1 MKKIIMMVGAMLLT
15 IGFTACGSDDDDNN
29 NAVTEN
35 QGGTG
40 GNQDGTSTEI
50 PSPYL
55 TDTNG
60 NKIQV
65 ASIGGLQF
73 TYNENGKLT
82 GIISD
87 YYGKYEMGET
97 FTLTNYRSG
106 SSYTRKTESAFTTN
120 DKGLI
125 VKSEYKYGRV
135 VDSNWDVRET
145 ETRNY
150 NYNSENQLTS
160 ITYTRTYI
168 EESESG
174 TRTGTVSFNWVDGN
188 LSSIIDTSTDSYT
201 QNTGEQKVENDKD
214 TYTFE
219 YGNQVNVFK
228 QVPAIVCEA
237 AIDINDIEML
247 GVLGL
252 IGVGPTYL
260 PTNCTHTDKDGRQY
274 TIPPLTYELNEN
286 GSIKKE
292 GYTEYQYK

>member
-55 TDTNG
+55 TDASG

-65 ASIGGLQF
+65 ASIGGLMF
-73 TYNENGKLT
+73 SYDENGKLT
-82 GIISD
+82 EIRSS
-87 YYGKYEMGET
+87 YRTYQLGET
-97 FTLTNYRSG
+97 FTFTNYRS
-106 SSYTRKTESAFTTN
+106 TDRKTESAFTTN

-125 VKSEYKYGRV
+125 VTSEYKYGKI
-135 VDSNWDVRET
+135 VDSNWNVSET

-150 NYNSENQLTS
+150 NYNSENQLTG

-188 LSSIIDTSTDSYT
+188 LISIIDTSTDSYT
-201 QNTGEQKVENDKD
+201 KNTGEQKVKNDKD

-247 GVLGL
+247 GALGL

-274 TIPPLTYELNEN
+274 TIPPLTYELNAN

-292 GYTEYQYK
+292 GSTEYQYK